1 MPLQLS
7 DRKKLLDKVASLVE
21 KKHFNPALH
30 GVNWRQLVESRC
42 ERILSAETDDAFEKE
57 MDDLVRHLKTSHT
70 GFLHRRSR
78 RVPARNAISATFLK
92 WVVDGSEYWMF
103 QDVHPG
109 GAAFNAGVQPGDVL
123 LTVGDRPVGP
133 PEQPEFGLGEST
145 SMTVRKR
152 DGKTIR
158 IPLQLPRLGS
168 KRVAISTPQPVLFS
182 TLPNDIAYLKVT
194 MFPGAVGI
202 DVAADIDKA
211 INSFKD
217 SSKLIIDLR
226 GNTGG
231 GIGGLRLMGY
241 LTPERREVGYSLTR
255 KRAQNGYKKEDL
267 MRFGKIPKHKRSLIP
282 LVVRYAFAEKSIA
295 VVTEGLGPQPFHG
308 RIVILVNE
316 HTASAGEMVAAFA
329 QENNLA
335 TIVGE
340 KTAGRLLSGDRFNLG
355 HGYLLGLPTAQYLTW
370 NGKLIEGAGVAP
382 DLEVGLNPEALQHGR
397 DTQLEKTVEIL
408 EQAEPLPLGLSS
420 LENHS

>member
-7 DRKKLLDKVASLVE
+7 DRKKLLDKVASLVA
-21 KKHFNPALH
+21 KKHFNPGLH
-30 GVNWRQLVESRC
+30 GVDWPKLVESRR
-42 ERILSAETDDAFEKE
+42 ERILSAPTDDAFEKE
-57 MDDLVRHLKTSHT
+57 MDDLVRQLKTSHT
-70 GFLHRRSR
+70 GFLHRQSR
-78 RVPARNAISATFLK
+78 RIPARNAISATFQK
-92 WVVDGSEYWMF
+92 WAVDGSECWMF

-109 GAAFNAGVQPGDVL
+109 GAAFNAGVEPGDVL
-123 LTVGDRPVGP
+123 LRVGDRTLVP

-158 IPLQLPRLGS
+158 VPLELPGLKS
-168 KRVAISTPQPVLFS
+168 KRIAISTPQPVLFNKIS
-182 TLPNDIAYLKVT
+182 DDTGYLKVT

-211 INSFKD
+211 IQSF
-217 SSKLIIDLR
+217 SSCNKLIIDLR

-241 LTPERREVGYSLTR
+241 LTPDKREVGYSLTR
-255 KRAQNGYKKEDL
+255 KRAERGYKKEEL
-267 MRFGKIPKHKRSLIP
+267 ARFGKIPKHKRSLIP
-282 LVVRYAFAEKSIA
+282 LVFRFAFAEKSIV
-295 VVTEGLGPQPFHG
+295 VVTEGLGPQPFQG

-329 QENNLA
+329 QENKLA
-335 TIVGE
+335 TIVGT

-355 HGYLLGLPTAQYLTW
+355 YGYLLGLATAQYLTW
-370 NGKLIEGAGVAP
+370 NGKLIEGAGVIP
-382 DLEVGLNPEALQHGR
+382 DGEVFLDPDALQLGR
-397 DTQLEKTVEIL
+397 DTQLEEAMHVL
-408 EQAEPLPLGLSS
+408 NG
-420 LENHS
+420 

>member
-7 DRKKLLDKVASLVE
+7 DRKKLLEKVASLVE
-21 KKHFNPALH
+21 KKHFNPGLH
-30 GVNWRQLVESRC
+30 GLNWRQLVESRR
-42 ERILSAETDDAFEKE
+42 ERILSAPTDDTFEKE
-57 MDDLVRHLKTSHT
+57 MDDLVRQLKTSHT
-70 GFLHRRSR
+70 GFLHRQSR
-78 RVPARNAISATFLK
+78 RVPARNAISATFQHL
-92 WVVDGSEYWMF
+92 VMDGSECWMF

-109 GAAFNAGVQPGDVL
+109 GAAFNAGIQPGDIL
-123 LTVGDRPVGP
+123 LKIGDRAIAP

-158 IPLQLPRLGS
+158 LPLELPGLKS
-168 KRVAISTPQPVLFS
+168 KRIAISTPQPVLFNKISES
-182 TLPNDIAYLKVT
+182 TGYLKVT

-211 INSFKD
+211 IQSFNSCN
-217 SSKLIIDLR
+217 KLIIDLR

-241 LTPERREVGYSLTR
+241 LTPHKREVGYSLTR
-255 KRAQNGYKKEDL
+255 KRAERGYKKEEL
-267 MRFGKIPKHKRSLIP
+267 TRFGKIPKHKRSLIP
-282 LVVRYAFAEKSIA
+282 LVFRYALAEKSIV

-308 RIVILVNE
+308 RVAILVNE

-335 TIVGE
+335 TIVGT

-355 HGYLLGLPTAQYLTW
+355 HGYLLGLATAQYLTW
-370 NGKLIEGAGVAP
+370 NGQLIEGSGITPDIQAP
-382 DLEVGLNPEALQHGR
+382 LDPEALQLGR
-397 DTQLEKTVEIL
+397 DMQLEKAVKTL
-408 EQAEPLPLGLSS
+408 QD
-420 LENHS
+420 